1 MIFSLGLRAG
11 LTNGLV
17 GMQNGSSCRD
27 LMPELMSLPD
37 PDPKVEQD
45 MERVT
50 VMEKPQQQVFADE
63 NNSGGRF
70 SNVQSNI
77 DKKLGA
83 IKNIDKVAVKKWF
96 NTNMESLKEHIRVL
110 AADAW
115 FLTWRPTF

>member
-1 MIFSLGLRAG
+1 
-11 LTNGLV
+11 
-17 GMQNGSSCRD
+17 
-27 LMPELMSLPD
+27 MPELMSLPD
-37 PDPKVEQD
+37 PDPKVEQVV
-45 MERVT
+45 ERVI

-115 FLTWRPTF
+115 FLTGRPTFSIGLRGPDAQLIFWSKRV

>member
-1 MIFSLGLRAG
+1 
-11 LTNGLV
+11 
-17 GMQNGSSCRD
+17 MQNGSSCRD

-110 AADAW
+110 AADA
-115 FLTWRPTF
+115 